1 MFFRMRRILK
11 TISVVATSYHYQIT
25 KGEIKVRMM
34 SRSALVAVI
43 LVAFFALESLGAEM
57 NKIGLV
63 DFKKILE
70 TSLAGKAAQTEISV
84 EGKKMEA
91 DLRQKG
97 EEIQNLEK
105 TLERE
110 RMVLSKEAR
119 EEKQRDARIKINDFK
134 NLQAKYQADF
144 KKLESETIKRIEDT
158 VFSLVE
164 QIAKDKEYLLVLEKR
179 AGGVIYF
186 KEALDI
192 TDLVIQEYDKQTPAE
207 PEKSP
212 E

>member
-1 MFFRMRRILK
+1 
-11 TISVVATSYHYQIT
+11 
-25 KGEIKVRMM
+25 MM
-34 SRSALVAVI
+34 TRSALVAVI
-43 LVAFFALESLGAEM
+43 LVALFTMESLGAEM

-70 TSLAGKAAQTEISV
+70 TSRAGKAAQSEISV

-119 EEKQRDARIKINDFK
+119 EERQRDARIKINDFK

-207 PEKSP
+207 PEKSS